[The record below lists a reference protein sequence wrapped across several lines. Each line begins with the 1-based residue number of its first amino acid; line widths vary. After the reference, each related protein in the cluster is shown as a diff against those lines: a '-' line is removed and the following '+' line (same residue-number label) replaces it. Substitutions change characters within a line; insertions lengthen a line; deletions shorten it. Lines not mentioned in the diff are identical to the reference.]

1 MIEQYRYHSIAI
13 VLHWCMALGMV
24 FMVGSGLYMV
34 NADIPK
40 AEQFDLYQLH
50 KASGVVMLWAI
61 VLRLAVRLLTTQ
73 PKLPTHIPETQQR
86 LASIGHGLLYL
97 GLIVM
102 PLSGWVMVSS
112 SPFGL
117 PTFVFVDWIK
127 WPHIPGLERNKTVE
141 SLAKSVHWYALL
153 ALVTVLLAH
162 ISAVILHR
170 LKHTENL
177 LKRMW
182 WT

>member
-1 MIEQYRYHSIAI
+1 
-13 VLHWCMALGMV
+13 
-24 FMVGSGLYMV
+24 
-34 NADIPK
+34 
-40 AEQFDLYQLH
+40 
-50 KASGVVMLWAI
+50 
-61 VLRLAVRLLTTQ
+61 
-73 PKLPTHIPETQQR
+73 
-86 LASIGHGLLYL
+86 
-97 GLIVM
+97 
-102 PLSGWVMVSS
+102 MVSS